1 MGGASRRSLAVG
13 ARGVNGHGV
22 RCYAAPMGISEIYAD
37 ASGPILSYE
46 FFPPKT
52 DASYRSLFK
61 TIEDLKQLDPG
72 FVSVTMGAGGTT
84 REKTVD
90 LTIEITRDIG
100 LVTMCHF
107 PCTGY
112 TPEQVGA
119 ILDQLESG
127 AVRNVLALRGD
138 PPKDDP
144 DFVNPPEAFDFANE
158 LVEFIAERGGFTI
171 GGACSPEVHP
181 DAPDLA
187 TDLVNL
193 KRKVD
198 AGCEFVI
205 SNLFLDNQKFFDF
218 EVAARE
224 AGIDCPIIP
233 GIMPIASVSGIRR
246 MAGVNNTSFPAELEA
261 ELDRVDGDDEA
272 TYALGVRWA
281 TAQCRA
287 LIDHGVPGIHLF
299 TLNRSPASR
308 EIHKNLFG

>member
-1 MGGASRRSLAVG
+1 
-13 ARGVNGHGV
+13 
-22 RCYAAPMGISEIYAD
+22 MGITDIYKDAD
-37 ASGPILSYE
+37 RPVLSYE

-52 DASYRSLFK
+52 DAGYRTLYR
-61 TIEDLKQLDPG
+61 TIEDLKHIDPA

-100 LVTMCHF
+100 LLTMCHL

-112 TPEQVGA
+112 RPDQVTA
-119 ILDQLESG
+119 ILDQLEEG
-127 AVRNVLALRGD
+127 GIHDILALRGD

-144 DFVNPPEAFDFANE
+144 DFVNPPDAFDYANE
-158 LVEFIAERGGFTI
+158 LVEFIAARGGFSI

-198 AGCEFVI
+198 AGCEFLI
-205 SNLFLDNQKFFDF
+205 SNLFLDNEKFFDF
-218 EVAARE
+218 EIAARD
-224 AGIDCPIIP
+224 AGIDVPIVP
-233 GIMPIASVSGIRR
+233 GIMPIASVAGIRR
-246 MAGVNNTSFPAELEA
+246 MARVNDTSFPPELDA
-261 ELDRVDGDDEA
+261 QLDRVDGDDDA
-272 TYALGVRWA
+272 TYQLGVRWA
-281 TAQCRA
+281 TDQCRE
-287 LIDHGVPGIHLF
+287 LLEHGVPGIHLF

-308 EIHKNLFG
+308 EIHQNLFG